1 MVSSASLASTAE
13 ATKVGAVAKR
23 HVPVG
28 ATGVPADV
36 VRCWPYEVDQAPVL
50 KIGQVVDELEAEFP
64 ALTISKV
71 RYLEDAQLIS
81 PYRKGGP
88 QGHRRYSRAHV
99 ERLRYILTR
108 QRDDLCHLQAIG
120 QTLSELDQGKA
131 DENPTVGPQLVTNN
145 GELVVNLPN
154 DQLLSVSQL
163 AKRLGVSI
171 AQIEQVVTAR
181 IAAPDAKGRFDA
193 RTAQVV
199 RLALEISKRGI
210 PLRNL
215 RSVSMA
221 ADREAELIGS
231 TARLHTRG
239 AGQDSCALGLE
250 LAQLV
255 SALHTTLL
263 EKAVA
268 SDC

>member
-1 MVSSASLASTAE
+1 MTSSSSAVSAIET
-13 ATKVGAVAKR
+13 TKAGAVAKD
-23 HVPVG
+23 HASIE
-28 ATGVPADV
+28 ATRVPADV
-36 VRCWPYEVDQAPVL
+36 ARCWPYEVDQAPVL

-81 PYRKGGP
+81 PYRKGGR

-120 QTLSELDQGKA
+120 QTLSELDQGIA
-131 DENPTVGPQLVTNN
+131 DETPAVGPQLVTNN

-221 ADREAELIGS
+221 ADREAELISS

-250 LAQLV
+250 IAQLV

-263 EKAVA
+263 EKAVL

>member
-28 ATGVPADV
+28 ATGVPAAMV
-36 VRCWPYEVDQAPVL
+36 KCWPYEVDQAPVL

-64 ALTISKV
+64 ALTVSKV

-131 DENPTVGPQLVTNN
+131 DENPAVGPQLVTNN

-171 AQIEQVVTAR
+171 AQIEQVVEAR
-181 IAAPDAKGRFDA
+181 ITAPDAKGRFDA

-221 ADREAELIGS
+221 ADREAELISS

>member
-1 MVSSASLASTAE
+1 MTSSSSAVSAIET
-13 ATKVGAVAKR
+13 TKAGAVAKDHASIEAPR
-23 HVPVG
+23 
-28 ATGVPADV
+28 VPADV
-36 VRCWPYEVDQAPVL
+36 ARCWPYEVDQAPVL

-81 PYRKGGP
+81 PYRKGGR

-120 QTLSELDQGKA
+120 QTLSELDQGIA
-131 DENPTVGPQLVTNN
+131 DETPAVGPQLVTNN

-221 ADREAELIGS
+221 ADREAELISS

-250 LAQLV
+250 IAQLV

-263 EKAVA
+263 EKAVV

>member
-1 MVSSASLASTAE
+1 MTSSSSAVSAIETTKAGEVAKDHASIE
-13 ATKVGAVAKR
+13 ATR
-23 HVPVG
+23 
-28 ATGVPADV
+28 VPADV

-120 QTLSELDQGKA
+120 QTLSELDQGIA
-131 DENPTVGPQLVTNN
+131 DETPTVGPQLVTNN

-215 RSVSMA
+215 RSISMA
-221 ADREAELIGS
+221 ADREAELISS

-250 LAQLV
+250 IAQLV

-263 EKAVA
+263 EKAVV

>member
-1 MVSSASLASTAE
+1 MTSSSSVVSAVE
-13 ATKVGAVAKR
+13 ATKAGAVAKR

-28 ATGVPADV
+28 ATGVPADMV
-36 VRCWPYEVDQAPVL
+36 KCWPYEVDQAPVL

-64 ALTISKV
+64 ALTVSKV

-131 DENPTVGPQLVTNN
+131 DENPAVGPQLVTNN

-181 IAAPDAKGRFDA
+181 ITAPDAKGRFDA

-199 RLALEISKRGI
+199 RLALEASKRGI

-221 ADREAELIGS
+221 ADREAELIGN

-250 LAQLV
+250 IAQLV

-263 EKAVA
+263 EKAVL

>member
-23 HVPVG
+23 HMPVG
-28 ATGVPADV
+28 ATGVPADMV
-36 VRCWPYEVDQAPVL
+36 KCWPYEVDQAPVL

-64 ALTISKV
+64 ALTVSKV

-131 DENPTVGPQLVTNN
+131 DENPAFGPQLVTNN

-171 AQIEQVVTAR
+171 AQIEQVVEAR
-181 IAAPDAKGRFDA
+181 ITAPDAKGRFDA

-221 ADREAELIGS
+221 ADREAELISS

>member
-28 ATGVPADV
+28 ATGVPADMV
-36 VRCWPYEVDQAPVL
+36 KCWPYEVDQAPVL

-120 QTLSELDQGKA
+120 QTLSELDQGIA
-131 DENPTVGPQLVTNN
+131 DETPAVGPQLVTNN

-263 EKAVA
+263 EKAVV

>member
-28 ATGVPADV
+28 ATGVPADMV
-36 VRCWPYEVDQAPVL
+36 KCWPYEVDQAPVL

-64 ALTISKV
+64 ALTVSKV

-131 DENPTVGPQLVTNN
+131 DENPAVGPQLVTNN

-171 AQIEQVVTAR
+171 AQIEQVVEAR
-181 IAAPDAKGRFDA
+181 ITAPDAKGRFDA

-221 ADREAELIGS
+221 ADREAELISS

-263 EKAVA
+263 EKAVL

>member
-1 MVSSASLASTAE
+1 MTSSSSAVSAIET
-13 ATKVGAVAKR
+13 TKAGAVAKD
-23 HVPVG
+23 HASIE
-28 ATGVPADV
+28 ATRVPADV

-120 QTLSELDQGKA
+120 QTLSELDQGIA
-131 DENPTVGPQLVTNN
+131 DETPAVGPQLVTNN

-154 DQLLSVSQL
+154 DQFLSVSQL

-221 ADREAELIGS
+221 ADREAELISS

-250 LAQLV
+250 IAQLV

-263 EKAVA
+263 EKAVV

>member
-28 ATGVPADV
+28 ATGVPADMV
-36 VRCWPYEVDQAPVL
+36 KCWPYEVDQAPAL

-64 ALTISKV
+64 ALTVSKV

-131 DENPTVGPQLVTNN
+131 DENPAVGPQLVTNN

-171 AQIEQVVTAR
+171 AQIEQVVEAR
-181 IAAPDAKGRFDA
+181 ITAPDAKGRFDA

-199 RLALEISKRGI
+199 RLALEASKRGI

-221 ADREAELIGS
+221 ADREAELIGN

-263 EKAVA
+263 EKAVL

>member
-120 QTLSELDQGKA
+120 QTLSELDQGIA
-131 DENPTVGPQLVTNN
+131 DETPTVGPQLVTNN

-221 ADREAELIGS
+221 ADREAELISS

>member
-28 ATGVPADV
+28 ATGVPADMV
-36 VRCWPYEVDQAPVL
+36 KCWPYEVDQAPVL

-64 ALTISKV
+64 ALTVSKV

-120 QTLSELDQGKA
+120 QTLSELDQGIA
-131 DENPTVGPQLVTNN
+131 DETPTVGPQLVTNN

>member
-28 ATGVPADV
+28 ATGVPADMV
-36 VRCWPYEVDQAPVL
+36 KCWPYEVDQAPVL

-64 ALTISKV
+64 ALTVSKV

-131 DENPTVGPQLVTNN
+131 DENPAVGPQLVTNN

-171 AQIEQVVTAR
+171 AQIEQVVEAR
-181 IAAPDAKGRFDA
+181 ITAPDAKGRFDA

-221 ADREAELIGS
+221 ADREAELISS

>member
-28 ATGVPADV
+28 ATGVPADMV
-36 VRCWPYEVDQAPVL
+36 KCWPYEVDQAPVL

-64 ALTISKV
+64 ALTVSKV

-131 DENPTVGPQLVTNN
+131 DENPAVGPQLVTNN

-221 ADREAELIGS
+221 ADREAELISS

-263 EKAVA
+263 EKAVL

>member
-1 MVSSASLASTAE
+1 MTSSSSAVSAIET
-13 ATKVGAVAKR
+13 TKAGAVAKG
-23 HVPVG
+23 HAPIE
-28 ATGVPADV
+28 ATRVPADV

-120 QTLSELDQGKA
+120 QTLSELDQGIA
-131 DENPTVGPQLVTNN
+131 DETPTVGPQLVTNN

-221 ADREAELIGS
+221 ADREAELISS

-250 LAQLV
+250 IAQLV

>member
-1 MVSSASLASTAE
+1 MTSSSSAVSAIET
-13 ATKVGAVAKR
+13 TKAGAVAKD
-23 HVPVG
+23 HASIE
-28 ATGVPADV
+28 ATRVPADV
-36 VRCWPYEVDQAPVL
+36 ARCWPYEVDQAPVL

-81 PYRKGGP
+81 PYRKGGR

-120 QTLSELDQGKA
+120 QTLSELDQGIA
-131 DENPTVGPQLVTNN
+131 DETPAVGPQLVTNN

-221 ADREAELIGS
+221 ADREAELISS

-250 LAQLV
+250 IAQLV

>member
-28 ATGVPADV
+28 ATGVPADMV
-36 VRCWPYEVDQAPVL
+36 KCWPYEVDQAPVL

-120 QTLSELDQGKA
+120 QTLSELDQGIA
-131 DENPTVGPQLVTNN
+131 DETPAVGPQLVTNN

-221 ADREAELIGS
+221 ADREAELISS

-250 LAQLV
+250 IAQLV

-263 EKAVA
+263 EKAVV

>member
-1 MVSSASLASTAE
+1 MVSSASLVSTDE
-13 ATKVGAVAKR
+13 ATKVGAVAKG

-28 ATGVPADV
+28 ATGVPADMV
-36 VRCWPYEVDQAPVL
+36 KCWPYEVDQAPVL

-64 ALTISKV
+64 ALTVSKV

-131 DENPTVGPQLVTNN
+131 DENPAVGPQLVTNN

-171 AQIEQVVTAR
+171 AQIEQVVEAR
-181 IAAPDAKGRFDA
+181 ITAPDAKGRFDA

-199 RLALEISKRGI
+199 RLALEASKRGI

-221 ADREAELIGS
+221 ADREAELIGN

-263 EKAVA
+263 EKAVL

>member
-1 MVSSASLASTAE
+1 MTSSSSAVSAIET
-13 ATKVGAVAKR
+13 TKAGAVAKD
-23 HVPVG
+23 HASIE
-28 ATGVPADV
+28 ATRVPADV
-36 VRCWPYEVDQAPVL
+36 ARCWPYEVDQAPVL

-81 PYRKGGP
+81 PYRKGGR

-120 QTLSELDQGKA
+120 QTLSELDQGIA
-131 DENPTVGPQLVTNN
+131 DETPAVGPQLVTNN

-199 RLALEISKRGI
+199 RLALEASKRGI

-221 ADREAELIGS
+221 ADREAELIGN

-263 EKAVA
+263 EKAVL

>member
-28 ATGVPADV
+28 ATGVPADMV
-36 VRCWPYEVDQAPVL
+36 KCWPYEVDQAPVL

-64 ALTISKV
+64 ALTVSKV

-131 DENPTVGPQLVTNN
+131 DENPAVGPQLVTNN

-221 ADREAELIGS
+221 ADREAELISS

-250 LAQLV
+250 IAQLV

>member
-13 ATKVGAVAKR
+13 ATKVGAVAKG

-28 ATGVPADV
+28 ATGVPADMV
-36 VRCWPYEVDQAPVL
+36 KCWPYEVDQAPVL

-64 ALTISKV
+64 ALTVSKV

-120 QTLSELDQGKA
+120 QTLSELDQGIA
-131 DENPTVGPQLVTNN
+131 DETPTVGPQLVTNN

-221 ADREAELIGS
+221 ADREAELISS

>member
-1 MVSSASLASTAE
+1 MTSSSSAVSAIET
-13 ATKVGAVAKR
+13 TKAGAVAKD
-23 HVPVG
+23 HASIE
-28 ATGVPADV
+28 ATRVPADV

-120 QTLSELDQGKA
+120 QTLSELDQGIA
-131 DENPTVGPQLVTNN
+131 DETPAVGPQLVTNN

-199 RLALEISKRGI
+199 RLALEASKRGI

-221 ADREAELIGS
+221 ADREAELIGN

>member
-1 MVSSASLASTAE
+1 MVASASLASTAE

-28 ATGVPADV
+28 ATGVPADMV
-36 VRCWPYEVDQAPVL
+36 KCWPYEVDQAPVL

-64 ALTISKV
+64 ALTVSKV

-131 DENPTVGPQLVTNN
+131 DENPAVGPQLVTNN

-171 AQIEQVVTAR
+171 AQIEQVVEAR
-181 IAAPDAKGRFDA
+181 ITAPDAKGRFDA

-221 ADREAELIGS
+221 ADREAELISS

>member
-28 ATGVPADV
+28 ATGVPADMV
-36 VRCWPYEVDQAPVL
+36 KCWPYEVDQAPVL

-64 ALTISKV
+64 ALTVSKV

-131 DENPTVGPQLVTNN
+131 DENPAVGPQLVTNN

-171 AQIEQVVTAR
+171 AQIEQVVEAR
-181 IAAPDAKGRFDA
+181 ITAPDAKGRFDA

-221 ADREAELIGS
+221 ADREAELIS
-231 TARLHTRG
+231 CTARLHTRG
-239 AGQDSCALGLE
+239 AGQDSFALGLE
-250 LAQLV
+250 LTQLV

>member
-28 ATGVPADV
+28 ATGVPADMV
-36 VRCWPYEVDQAPVL
+36 KCWPYEVDQAPVL

-64 ALTISKV
+64 ALTVSKV

-131 DENPTVGPQLVTNN
+131 DENPAVGPQLITNN

-221 ADREAELIGS
+221 ADREAELISS

-250 LAQLV
+250 IAQLV

>member
-28 ATGVPADV
+28 ATGVPADMV
-36 VRCWPYEVDQAPVL
+36 KCWPYEVDQAPVL
-50 KIGQVVDELEAEFP
+50 KIGQVVDE
-64 ALTISKV
+64 V

-120 QTLSELDQGKA
+120 QTLSELDQGIA
-131 DENPTVGPQLVTNN
+131 DETPTVGPQLVTNN

-221 ADREAELIGS
+221 ADREAELISS

-263 EKAVA
+263 EKAVL

>member
-28 ATGVPADV
+28 ATGVPADMV
-36 VRCWPYEVDQAPVL
+36 KCWPYEVDQAPVL

-64 ALTISKV
+64 ALTVSKV

-131 DENPTVGPQLVTNN
+131 DENPAVGPQLVTNN

-171 AQIEQVVTAR
+171 AQIEQVVEAR
-181 IAAPDAKGRFDA
+181 ITAPDSKGRFDA

-221 ADREAELIGS
+221 ADREAELISS

>member
-28 ATGVPADV
+28 ATGVPADMV
-36 VRCWPYEVDQAPVL
+36 KCWPYEVDQAPVL

-64 ALTISKV
+64 ALTVSKV

-131 DENPTVGPQLVTNN
+131 DENPAVGPQLVTNN

-221 ADREAELIGS
+221 ADREAELISS

>member
-13 ATKVGAVAKR
+13 ATKVGAVTKR

-28 ATGVPADV
+28 ATGVPADMV
-36 VRCWPYEVDQAPVL
+36 KCWPYEVDQAPVL

-64 ALTISKV
+64 ALTVSKV

-131 DENPTVGPQLVTNN
+131 DENPAVGPQLVTNN

-171 AQIEQVVTAR
+171 AQIEQVVEAR
-181 IAAPDAKGRFDA
+181 ITAPDAKGRFDA

-221 ADREAELIGS
+221 ADREAELISS

>member
-1 MVSSASLASTAE
+1 MTSSSSAVSAIET
-13 ATKVGAVAKR
+13 TKAGAVAKD
-23 HVPVG
+23 HASIE
-28 ATGVPADV
+28 ATRVPADV
-36 VRCWPYEVDQAPVL
+36 ARCWPYEVDQAPVL

-81 PYRKGGP
+81 PYRKGGR

-120 QTLSELDQGKA
+120 QTLSELDQGIA
-131 DENPTVGPQLVTNN
+131 DETPAVGPQLVTNN

-181 IAAPDAKGRFDA
+181 IAAPDAKGRFAA

-221 ADREAELIGS
+221 ADREAELISS

-250 LAQLV
+250 IAQLV

-263 EKAVA
+263 EKAVV

>member
-1 MVSSASLASTAE
+1 MTSSSSAVSAIET
-13 ATKVGAVAKR
+13 TKAGAVAKD
-23 HVPVG
+23 HASIE
-28 ATGVPADV
+28 ATRVPADV
-36 VRCWPYEVDQAPVL
+36 ARCWPYEVDQAPVL

-81 PYRKGGP
+81 PYRKGGR

-120 QTLSELDQGKA
+120 QTLSELDQGIA
-131 DENPTVGPQLVTNN
+131 DETPAVGPQLVTNN

-221 ADREAELIGS
+221 ADREAELISS

-250 LAQLV
+250 IAQLV
-255 SALHTTLL
+255 SALHKTLL
-263 EKAVA
+263 EKAVV

>member
-1 MVSSASLASTAE
+1 MTSSSSVVSAVE
-13 ATKVGAVAKR
+13 ATKAGAVAKD
-23 HVPVG
+23 HASIE
-28 ATGVPADV
+28 ATHVPADV

-120 QTLSELDQGKA
+120 QTLSELDQGIA
-131 DENPTVGPQLVTNN
+131 DETPTVGPQLVTNN

-199 RLALEISKRGI
+199 RLALEASKRGI

-221 ADREAELIGS
+221 ADREAELISS

>member
-28 ATGVPADV
+28 ATGVPADMV
-36 VRCWPYEVDQAPVL
+36 KCWPYEVDQAPVL

-64 ALTISKV
+64 ALTVSKV

-131 DENPTVGPQLVTNN
+131 DENPAVGPQLVTNN

-171 AQIEQVVTAR
+171 AQIEQVVESR
-181 IAAPDAKGRFDA
+181 ITAPDAKGRFDA

-221 ADREAELIGS
+221 ADREAELISS

>member
-28 ATGVPADV
+28 ATGVPADMV
-36 VRCWPYEVDQAPVL
+36 KCWPYEVDQAPVL

-64 ALTISKV
+64 ALTVSKV

-120 QTLSELDQGKA
+120 QTLSELDQGIA
-131 DENPTVGPQLVTNN
+131 YETPAVGPQLVTNN

-221 ADREAELIGS
+221 ADREAELISS

-250 LAQLV
+250 IAQLV

-263 EKAVA
+263 EKAVV

>member
-1 MVSSASLASTAE
+1 MTSSSSAVSAVET
-13 ATKVGAVAKR
+13 TKAGAVAKD
-23 HVPVG
+23 HAPIE
-28 ATGVPADV
+28 ATRVPADV

-120 QTLSELDQGKA
+120 QTLSELDQGIA
-131 DENPTVGPQLVTNN
+131 DETPTVGPQLVTNN

-221 ADREAELIGS
+221 ADREAELISS

-250 LAQLV
+250 IAQLV